1 MNEQAADDF
10 RSQVQR
16 LVADGKLTPEEARGL
31 LADLETPDP
40 VSLDKDS
47 EPAPF
52 ASAEAPGTGT
62 DTGVETGARSQESA
76 GQNAP
81 DLTLRVSGY
90 TLTVVHDEGV
100 SAPQI
105 SANHEG
111 ELRLSGGPGGW
122 TVERQRKGHDAR
134 HWPPLQAIL
143 SVPFAPRQV
152 HARVEGGNLT
162 LPDLRGDLHAEVSG
176 GSVRLGSALG
186 LRAEVNGGNLTA
198 GEIEGHSELRVN
210 GGNITVNGARSLNA
224 SVNGGNLTWTGEL
237 RGGDHRAELNAGNVS
252 LHLRGASSLR
262 LEANVTLGALRTDF
276 PTQKSG
282 GFMASR
288 YAGQLGDGAAR
299 LVCQVTAGQL
309 SVTSEGAGR

>member
-1 MNEQAADDF
+1 MNEQAAEDF

-31 LADLETPDP
+31 LADLNGPDP
-40 VSLDKDS
+40 VSLEKDP
-47 EPAPF
+47 EPAP
-52 ASAEAPGTGT
+52 AAETPSPGPADEPRTGPS
-62 DTGVETGARSQESA
+62 V
-76 GQNAP
+76 P

-100 SAPQI
+100 TAPQI
-105 SANHEG
+105 SANHDG
-111 ELRLSGGPGGW
+111 ELRLSGGHGGW
-122 TVERQRKGHDAR
+122 TVERQRRGHEAR

-143 SVPFAPRQV
+143 SVPFVPRQV
-152 HARVEGGNLT
+152 HARVEGGQLT
-162 LPDLRGDLHAEVSG
+162 LPDLRGDLTAEVNG
-176 GSVRLGSALG
+176 GSVRVGRALA

-198 GEIEGHSELRVN
+198 GELEGHTELRVN
-210 GGNITVNGARSLNA
+210 GGNLTVGGARSLNA

-237 RGGDHRAELNAGNVS
+237 RGGDHHAEVNAGNVS
-252 LHLRGASSLR
+252 LHLRGSSLR

-299 LVCQVTAGQL
+299 LNCQITAGQL
-309 SVTSEGAGR
+309 SVTSEEGNGG

>member
-1 MNEQAADDF
+1 MNEQAAEDF

-31 LADLETPDP
+31 LADLETPDTAASP
-40 VSLDKDS
+40 SGS
-47 EPAPF
+47 
-52 ASAEAPGTGT
+52 SAEPPRTEPDPSPHAAP
-62 DTGVETGARSQESA
+62 DS
-76 GQNAP
+76 P
-81 DLTLRVSGY
+81 DLTLRISGY

-100 SAPQI
+100 SAPQL

-122 TVERQRKGHDAR
+122 TVERARKGHDAR

-143 SVPFAPRQV
+143 SLPFSPRQV

-176 GSVRLGSALG
+176 GSVRLGRALG

-198 GEIEGHSELRVN
+198 GELEGHSELRVN

-252 LHLRGASSLR
+252 LHLRGGSSLR

-309 SVTSEGAGR
+309 SVTSEEGR

>member
-1 MNEQAADDF
+1 MNEQAAEDF

-40 VSLDKDS
+40 
-47 EPAPF
+47 EPHQPGP
-52 ASAEAPGTGT
+52 SAEPPRTEPT
-62 DTGVETGARSQESA
+62 ESPRTEQ
-76 GQNAP
+76 GSP

-90 TLTVVHDEGV
+90 TLTVVHDERV

-143 SVPFAPRQV
+143 SVPFLPRQV
-152 HARVEGGNLT
+152 HARVEGGQLT
-162 LPDLRGDLHAEVSG
+162 LPDLRGELQAEVNG
-176 GSVRLGSALG
+176 GSVRLGRALA

-198 GEIEGHSELRVN
+198 GELEGHGELRVN
-210 GGNITVNGARSLNA
+210 GGNLTVNGARSVNA
-224 SVNGGNLTWTGEL
+224 SVNGGNLTWAGEL
-237 RGGDHRAELNAGNVS
+237 RGGDHRVEVNAGNVS
-252 LHLRGASSLR
+252 LHLGGASSLR

-299 LVCQVTAGQL
+299 LTCQVTAGQL
-309 SVTSEGAGR
+309 SVTSEGGAER

>member
-1 MNEQAADDF
+1 MNEQGAEDF

-40 VSLDKDS
+40 VSLQKDH
-47 EPAPF
+47 EPTPAAESP
-52 ASAEAPGTGT
+52 SAEAA
-62 DTGVETGARSQESA
+62 GAPHAQPA
-76 GQNAP
+76 LA

-100 SAPQI
+100 PVPQL

-122 TVERQRKGHDAR
+122 TVERQRRGHDAR

-143 SVPFAPRQV
+143 SVPFLPRQV
-152 HARVEGGNLT
+152 RARVEGGGLT
-162 LPDLRGDLHAEVSG
+162 LPELRGE
-176 GSVRLGSALG
+176 
-186 LRAEVNGGNLTA
+186 LRAEINGGSLRVGRALALKAEINGGNLGAEEIEGHTEVRVNGGNLSV
-198 GEIEGHSELRVN
+198 G
-210 GGNITVNGARSLNA
+210 GARSLNA

-237 RGGDHRAELNAGNVS
+237 RGGDHRVEVNAGNVS
-252 LHLRGASSLR
+252 LHLRGTSSLR
-262 LEANVTLGALRTDF
+262 LDANVTLGALRTSF

-288 YAGQLGDGAAR
+288 YTGQLGDGAAR
-299 LVCQVTAGQL
+299 LSCQVTAGQL
-309 SVTSEGAGR
+309 SVTSDEGE